1 MALPRPPLN
10 PATPIPNNPFFSTQ
24 TNFIQGATGPLI
36 VGTGLSINYTTGTI
50 SATGGGGGGS
60 GTVTLINTGAG
71 LTGGPI
77 TSTGTIS
84 LTTTTVA
91 PATYTYPTLTVDAYG
106 RITFANSG
114 VSPVTTV
121 IGVAPISVT
130 GTTVR
135 TVSIAASSTVGAGAV
150 QLYDDT
156 NSLST
161 TLALTAAQGYSL
173 QQQINALVISS
184 NLILAGTFNPSTGLM
199 ATITLDGTVAGFVSG
214 AALPAPALANQSYF
228 VIAIADG
235 TFDPPGPTGPLVV
248 TAGDWVLS
256 SGTQWD
262 LLDIGPTSL
271 YATTSVAGTVRLS
284 TNALAQAGT
293 DTLTALTP
301 STAHSAFVARSCYPT
316 TGSLVGGTSAAN
328 TPATLALGTAGQIL
342 TVDAATATGF
352 TWQNPAYNGTVTSV
366 ATGTGLI
373 GGTITST
380 GTIALSNTAV
390 TPGSYTSANLTIDA
404 QGRITAAASG
414 AGIVTT
420 VTGIA
425 PIVSSGGTTPA
436 ISLADT
442 AVTPGSYTYS
452 TITVDAKGRLTAA
465 SSGTSPITSITASTG
480 LSGGTITTSGTIAL
494 ANTAVVAGSYT
505 SANITVDAQGRL
517 TSATSTSPV
526 GAIVVTSPIL
536 NTGTSTTPNIGI
548 QTATT
553 GQLGAVQVGTNID
566 VAAGTISVKD
576 STTGQSGVVQLN
588 NTVSST
594 STAQALT
601 AAQGKVLQDQITAL
615 LLTPNI
621 NLAGTFDASSGLVA
635 SVTSAGILAGYT
647 VGAGLPAAALITVDS
662 YVIVTEAGT
671 YTPPGGS
678 PTVAT
683 RGDWFLVSEVSAGVY
698 SWEFLNVGV
707 DLPIASTSTEGIV
720 ELATSLETQTGTDG
734 TRAVTPAG
742 AAATYIPLTDL
753 TAKGDILSA
762 TAANTPA
769 ALSVGTDGQ
778 ILTACSAAITGLCWA
793 SASTPNAT
801 PTVAGIVLG
810 CTDATNAALGCNALL
825 NNTGINNTANGLNAL
840 RSNTANNNN
849 AFGFSAL
856 CSNTIGRYNT
866 AVGIRTLCSNTTGSE
881 NVANGA
887 NALFCNIDGCF
898 NTATGS
904 TALFC
909 NIDGNFNTANGKSA
923 LYCNTS
929 GSCNVSLGF
938 NAGCAITT
946 GCQNVAIGPNTA
958 VTSATASCQL
968 AIGFSATENWLTGD
982 STKAIKPGAGIIDCA
997 GLCGANG
1004 EVLMSDGANAVCWGA
1019 AGGAAATPTVAGIVL
1034 GCTTETNSALGCN
1047 ALLIATGG
1055 NNVAIGLSALCSDTT
1070 GYNNTAI
1077 GRSALLVNTTGAFN
1091 TAVGINA
1098 LCANTD
1104 NCFNTALGSGALS
1117 LNTIGCANT
1126 ATGSGALSQ
1135 NITGFCNTA
1144 TGASALNSNN
1154 SGCYNV
1160 ALGGKA
1166 GCDITSGSLNVA
1178 VGHNTQVAS
1187 ATASCQLAIGFSAT
1201 DNWLTGTSSK
1211 AIKPGAGII
1220 DCNGSCGAAG
1230 ELLSSNGANALVW
1243 ATAAGVPNA
1252 TPTVLGV
1259 MYGRTC
1265 ASGGGNMSLGYCA
1278 LNAVS
1283 SGSFNTALG
1292 ASAGIAL
1299 TSGSSNTL
1307 VGAGAAT
1314 SNMSGS
1320 LNTVVGADGGA
1331 RLTSGGSNVLVGHQS
1346 GYYIATCS
1354 HNVAVGVFAL
1364 RYPAASVR
1372 NVAIGSCAL
1381 SGPAVGASN
1390 GGDDVAIGFCSQFCA
1405 RGTCSISIGSLTLQG
1420 ATGGCNIAIGVN
1432 AGCSVTYGSC
1442 NTILGHRAGE
1452 ALTFGCNN
1460 TYIGYNAGTDTA
1472 IGFSCA
1478 PGICNTI
1485 VLGNCA
1491 QTALVTVAAIAPPSD
1506 IRIKK
1511 VHGEVP
1517 LALPFINSLTPIDF
1531 HYCNRLTGEIVNEKR
1546 RYGFSAQNVLANE
1559 VDPENPVIVSVEDP
1573 ECYSLAESMIVPAL
1587 VNAIKELSSEL
1598 TALKAEVAALK
1609 QQA

>member
-1 MALPRPPLN
+1 MSIAINTNFYQPV
-10 PATPIPNNPFFSTQ
+10 PNNPFYSPET
-24 TNFIQGATGPLI
+24 TYVQGPYFPWVSAPGNP
-36 VGTGLSINYTTGTI
+36 GFDFATGTI
-50 SATGGGGGGS
+50 TAGGGGGGGS

-778 ILTACSAAITGLCWA
+778 VLVACSAAITGLCWA

-840 RSNTANNNN
+840 RSNTANNNG

-856 CSNTIGRYNT
+856 CSNTTGGANT

-982 STKAIKPGAGIIDCA
+982 STKAVKPGAGIIDCA
-997 GLCGANG
+997 NSCGANG
-1004 EVLMSDGANAVCWGA
+1004 EVLMSDGANAVCWGT
-1019 AGGAAATPTVAGIVL
+1019 AGGGIAATPTVAGIVL
-1034 GCTTETNSALGCN
+1034 GCTDATNAGLGCCALLSISTGMNNAAIGLNALKFNNTGFFNTASGVNALRGNTSGYCNTASGCSASLCNLSGSGNTATGVGALILNTTGCCNVALGVLAGC
-1047 ALLIATGG
+1047 AITTGC
-1055 NNVAIGLSALCSDTT
+1055 NNVAIGA
-1070 GYNNTAI
+1070 
-1077 GRSALLVNTTGAFN
+1077 
-1091 TAVGINA
+1091 NA
-1098 LCANTD
+1098 QVP
-1104 NCFNTALGSGALS
+1104 S
-1117 LNTIGCANT
+1117 
-1126 ATGSGALSQ
+1126 
-1135 NITGFCNTA
+1135 ITG
-1144 TGASALNSNN
+1144 
-1154 SGCYNV
+1154 
-1160 ALGGKA
+1160 
-1166 GCDITSGSLNVA
+1166 
-1178 VGHNTQVAS
+1178 
-1187 ATASCQLAIGFSAT
+1187 SCQLAIGFSAT

-1265 ASGGGNMSLGYCA
+1265 AGGTGNMSLGYCA

-1283 SGSFNTALG
+1283 AGSSNTALG
-1292 ASAGIAL
+1292 ASAGFGL

-1405 RGTCSISIGSLTLQG
+1405 GGTCSISIGSLTLQG
-1420 ATGGCNIAIGVN
+1420 ATGGRNIAIGVN

-1452 ALTFGCNN
+1452 ALTYGCNN
-1460 TYIGYNAGTDTA
+1460 TYIGYSAGIDGA
-1472 IGFSCA
+1472 LGFYCA

-1485 VLGNCA
+1485 VIGNWA
-1491 QTALVTVAAIAPPSD
+1491 QTLLVTAAVIAPQSD